1 MQIFHKMIKKNI
13 NSVWINVIERKYG
26 IKVANLKNA
35 SNSNYIAYLYSL
47 DGEII
52 GLWNTDEGFPYG
64 IVEVRL
70 LNDNYEVK
78 EILGEELV

>member
-1 MQIFHKMIKKNI
+1 MQIFYKMIKKNI
-13 NSVWINVIERKYG
+13 NCAWIDVIERKYG
-26 IKVANLKNA
+26 IKVVNLKNA

-52 GLWNTDEGFPYG
+52 GLWNTNEGFPYG

-70 LNDNYEVK
+70 LNDNYEIK

>member
-1 MQIFHKMIKKNI
+1 MYADKNKDAW
-13 NSVWINVIERKYG
+13 VNVIERKYG
-26 IKVANLKNA
+26 IAVQRFKYAARDK
-35 SNSNYIAYLYSL
+35 YIAFLYSF

-52 GLWNTDEGFPYG
+52 GLWNTGEGFPYE

-78 EILGEELV
+78 EKLGEELV

>member
-1 MQIFHKMIKKNI
+1 MKKDI
-13 NSVWINVIERKYG
+13 NDVWINVIERKYG
-26 IKVANLKNA
+26 IKISNIKNA
-35 SNSNYIAYLYSL
+35 TEDKYIAYLYSF

-52 GLWNTDEGFPYG
+52 GLWNTGEGFSYE